1 MASFDTCVSFTL
13 AQEGGLS
20 TDPEDPGNW
29 TGGAVGKGACKGTKF
44 GISAAAYPDLDIASL
59 TENKARAIYHRD
71 YWTPIDGDSLPGAV
85 ASVTF
90 DAAVNNGVRRAAL
103 WLQNAAHVSTDGMI
117 GPETLAA
124 VQAAPSTLAADC
136 LAERI
141 TFMTGLSDWSRYGAG
156 WTRRLTRLAFFAA
169 GLQ

>member
-29 TGGAVGKGACKGTKF
+29 TGGAIDKGTCKGTKF
-44 GISAAAYPDLDIASL
+44 GISAAAYPDLDIPAL
-59 TENKARAIYHRD
+59 TEDRAREIYRRD
-71 YWTPIDGDSLPGAV
+71 YWTPIAGDSLPAPV

-103 WLQNAAHVSTDGMI
+103 WLQRAAQVSADGKI

-124 VQAAPSTLAADC
+124 VQAAPPTLAADC
-136 LAERI
+136 LAARME
-141 TFMTGLSDWSRYGAG
+141 FMTGLAEWRRYGAG
-156 WTRRLTRLAFFAA
+156 WARRLALLAFFAA
-169 GLQ
+169 GLS